1 MDRRQIVPRK
11 VLLTSKIKH
20 SNCVIVA
27 LVLKDMEIIF
37 IESRRQITFS
47 VTAFHSTNADVMA
60 IKAQKQ
66 LRKKGN
72 LSLFCKSR
80 DSLE

>member
-11 VLLTSKIKH
+11 VPLVTKIKH
-20 SNCVIVA
+20 CNCVIVA

-72 LSLFCKSR
+72 LSLFCKSG